1 YYADVLTY
9 DDGATALAIEPA
21 VFVDFAGNPRVVE
34 AVHRRLGD
42 RLRYSCQVGITHWD
56 RFGPAENL
64 PGPTPTLFFA
74 PDHLQARLTEWGP
87 AELNARLGRAMQR
100 FLDSASAWLR
110 ITAGRGPAAIEAA
123 YRALVD
129 GRANPADGHV
139 LSL

>member
-1 YYADVLTY
+1 
-9 DDGATALAIEPA
+9 
-21 VFVDFAGNPRVVE
+21 
-34 AVHRRLGD
+34 VHRRLGD
-42 RLRYSCQVGITHWD
+42 RLRYSCQVGVTHWD

-87 AELNARLGRAMQR
+87 AEFATRLGRAMQR

-110 ITAGRGPAAIEAA
+110 ITAGRGPAAVEAA
-123 YRALVD
+123 YRALLD
-129 GRANPADGHV
+129 GRAKPADGHV

>member
-1 YYADVLTY
+1 RLDGRSVIGLTSAANAGFVGATGYYADVLTY

-74 PDHLQARLTEWGP
+74 PDHLQKRLAEWGP
-87 AELNARLGRAMQR
+87 AE
-100 FLDSASAWLR
+100 F
-110 ITAGRGPAAIEAA
+110 AA
-123 YRALVD
+123 
-129 GRANPADGHV
+129 
-139 LSL
+139 